1 MEPLATD
8 FWLTEAALLHSLVYE
23 IVEEAATQA
32 AINAV
37 GGVLQALLN
46 VREPDVDYGL
56 LNEAAHALAQQHA
69 FDMVSGV
76 TETSRRALQR
86 EFADWIASGEPLP
99 ALVDKL
105 APLFGPVRAE
115 AIAVTEVTRVYH
127 RSNVATWREFGV
139 DAWTYRT
146 AVDEIVCSQCAPLHG
161 REFQLDD
168 EEHAPPIHTRCRCYS
183 QPLVKLPGGPQ
194 PQATA
199 DGWPVDPD
207 GLEPVRSLGG
217 STGAELVR
225 DPATGKQYVRKRG
238 ASPEHVRREVQADDT
253 YRALGQRVPAA
264 RLYETPDGPVKLAEF
279 IEGEQFGDLWKR
291 GRVKPET
298 LRELQ
303 DGFAADVLTG
313 NRDVLGMDF
322 DNILIDKDGHPW
334 RIDNGGSFDFRAQ
347 GGRKDFDEWPMEMW
361 TLRDAKF
368 NRQGYDVFG
377 SMAYA
382 DVVES
387 ARNMGGRFDAAA
399 ALLPDELRPAFEG
412 RWARMQQA
420 VGQFDELTGDG
431 WKASYPDRF
440 TYFGFKME
448 QDGLLD
454 KLPRR
459 LTNQGVQVYDENGAP
474 FDHLRGGRS
483 IMNDVEKFINGNGG
497 DYGMVRYYMGGQASS
512 SWSGSSQAL
521 KHFISEQM
529 EVDDAKVFWWQ
540 GRDVARTFYNE
551 TVDRFGADK
560 YRDTWQAFHAFNY
573 NMLKRT
579 EFAGND
585 QAAGMVRLIR
595 TEPKKVLR
603 TNKVKQGKPDQWM
616 PRGLAESSSIFQ
628 PVSVAGSEV
637 TYQNVPHSRI
647 LGMYFYNRD
656 PGSTYGAFLG
666 DNENEFVF
674 IPYGLKFE
682 WKK

>member
-1 MEPLATD
+1 MEPLTTE
-8 FWLTEAALLHSLVYE
+8 FWLNEAALLHGIVYE
-23 IVEEAATQA
+23 IVEEAAEKGVIA
-32 AINAV
+32 AVN
-37 GGVLQALLN
+37 GVIQALLN

-69 FDMVSGV
+69 FDLVSGV
-76 TETSRRALQR
+76 TDTSRRALQR
-86 EFADWIASGEPLP
+86 ELTEWIASGEPLP
-99 ALVDKL
+99 ALTDKL
-105 APLFGPVRAE
+105 TAMFGPVRAE

-127 RSNVATWREFGV
+127 RSNVAAWREFGV
-139 DAWTYRT
+139 DAWTFQT
-146 AVDEIVCSQCAPLHG
+146 AVDEIVCPMCAPLHG
-161 REFQLDD
+161 QEFQLDD

-183 QPLVKLPGGPQ
+183 KPLIRLPGEPQ
-194 PQATA
+194 PQTQA

-225 DPATGKQYVRKRG
+225 DSATGKQYVRKRG
-238 ASPEHVRREVQADDT
+238 ASPEHVRREVLADDT

-264 RLYETPDGPVKLAEF
+264 RLYETPGGPVKLAEF
-279 IEGEQFGDLWKR
+279 IEGEQFGDLWKK
-291 GRVKPET
+291 GQIKPET

-313 NRDVLGMDF
+313 NRDVLGLDF
-322 DNILIDKDGHPW
+322 DNILVDRDGHPW

-347 GGRKDFDEWPMEMW
+347 GGPKAFDEWPMELW
-361 TLRDAKF
+361 TLRDAAF
-368 NRQGYDVFG
+368 NRQGFDVYG
-377 SMAYA
+377 PMKYA
-382 DVVES
+382 DVMES
-387 ARNMGGRFDAAA
+387 ARSMGGRFDMASS
-399 ALLPDELRPAFEG
+399 LMPDELRPAFEA

-431 WKASYPDRF
+431 WKPAYPDRF

-459 LTNQGVQVYDENGAP
+459 LSNAGVQVYDENGTP
-474 FDHLRGGRS
+474 FDSLRGGRS

-497 DYGMVRYYMGGQASS
+497 DYGMVRHYMSNQAGS
-512 SWSGSSQAL
+512 SWSTSSQAL
-521 KHFISEQM
+521 KHYISEAM
-529 EVDDAKVFWWQ
+529 NVDDSKVFWTD
-540 GRDVARTFYNE
+540 REMARRAFQD
-551 TVDRFGADK
+551 TVDRFGVDTYK
-560 YRDTWQAFHAFNY
+560 NTWQSFHAFNY

-579 EFAGND
+579 EFLGND
-585 QAAGMVRLIR
+585 QATGIVRLIR
-595 TEPKKVLR
+595 TEPKGVLR
-603 TNKVKQGKPDQWM
+603 AHKVKQGKPDQWM

-628 PVSVAGSEV
+628 PVRIAGTEV
-637 TYQNVPHSRI
+637 TIQQVPHSRV